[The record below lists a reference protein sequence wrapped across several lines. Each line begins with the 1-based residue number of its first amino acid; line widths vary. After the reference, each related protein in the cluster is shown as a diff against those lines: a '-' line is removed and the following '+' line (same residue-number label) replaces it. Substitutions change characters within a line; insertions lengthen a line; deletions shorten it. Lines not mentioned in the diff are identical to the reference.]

1 MSEPMTDISDRVR
14 IESTKTLSDDH
25 YILKK
30 VEFAW
35 RRADGEW
42 QNTAREVYD
51 CGDGC
56 TILLFHRDTRSVI
69 LTRQFR
75 MPAYQQGYRDLLV
88 DAAAWLLDGATPEER
103 IVHEAE
109 EETGF
114 TPRNLRKVCECYMA
128 PGAVKQK
135 IHLFIGEYDPHQRG
149 KGGGLADEGE
159 DIEVLELPFAEAV
172 AMMQDGRIQDAKTI
186 MLLQYAQLHIFA
198 K

>member
-1 MSEPMTDISDRVR
+1 MADISERVR
-14 IESTKTLSDDH
+14 IESETTLSDNH

-30 VEFAW
+30 VVFSW
-35 RRADGEW
+35 KRGDGTW
-42 QNTAREVYD
+42 QKTAREVYD

-56 TILLFHRDTRSVI
+56 TILLFHRQSRRVI

-75 MPAYQQGYRDLLV
+75 MPAYRQGYRDLLV
-88 DAAAWLLDGATPEER
+88 ETAAGLLDGATPEDR

-114 TPRNLRKVCECYMA
+114 TPRNVRKVYECYMA

-135 IHLFIGEYDPHQRG
+135 IHLFVGEYDPAERG
-149 KGGGLADEGE
+149 KGGGLIDEGE
-159 DIEVLELPFAEAV
+159 DIEVLELPFDDAV
-172 AMMQDGRIQDAKTI
+172 AMMRDGRIQDAKTI

-198 K
+198 

>member
-1 MSEPMTDISDRVR
+1 MADISERIR
-14 IESTKTLSDDH
+14 IESEKTLSNDH

-30 VEFAW
+30 VEFGW
-35 RRADGEW
+35 RRGDGIW
-42 QNTAREVYD
+42 QKTAREVYD

-56 TILLFHRDTRSVI
+56 TILLFNRAKRSII

-88 DAAAWLLDGATPEER
+88 ETAAGLLDGATPEDR

-114 TPRNLRKVCECYMA
+114 TPRNVRKVYECYMA

-135 IHLFIGEYDPHQRG
+135 IYLFVGEYESGERGG

-159 DIEVLELPFAEAV
+159 DIEVLEMAFDEAV
-172 AMMQDGRIQDAKTI
+172 AMMNDGRICDAKTI
-186 MLLQYAQLHIFA
+186 MLLQHAQLHIFA

>member
-1 MSEPMTDISDRVR
+1 MTDISDRVR
-14 IESTKTLSDDH
+14 IENTTTLSADH

-35 RRADGEW
+35 RRGDGAW
-42 QNTAREVYD
+42 QKTAREVYD

-56 TILLFHRDTRSVI
+56 TILLFNRDKRSVI

-75 MPAYQQGYRDLLV
+75 MPAFQQGYRDLLV
-88 DAAAWLLDGATPEER
+88 ETAAGLLDGATPEDR

-114 TPRNLRKVCECYMA
+114 TPRNVRKVHECYMA

-135 IHLFIGEYDPHQRG
+135 IYLFIGEYDPGARG

-159 DIEVLELPFAEAV
+159 DIEVLELPFAEALV
-172 AMMQDGRIQDAKTI
+172 MMQDGRIQDAKTI